1 MRQRKRFTHGMMV
14 SYSKNSKYE
23 DQELM
28 LDSLLAECD
37 DCDDDRPLIPP
48 REPIVAMKLSPP
60 PQRQK
65 KSLNTH
71 MWVTLPDKECLPSG
85 EVASDG
91 EVTGKFTQKSD
102 FEQDAPQSPGSM
114 PIKVFNEDN
123 SSVTFSVGQNTT
135 AMEACYKL
143 MLLNAI
149 KEDPT
154 WVLVEHLT
162 DLGIGEYVTDLYMG
176 ECVTDLGN
184 GKCVMDLDIGE
195 YMTDLGIG
203 ECVTDLGIGECVT
216 DLGIGECVTNLY
228 MDECVMD
235 LAMGECVTD
244 LGIVECVTD
253 LYMGEYVTDLGVGEC
268 VTDLG
273 IERNLED
280 HEKVID
286 VYNSLA
292 GNSKLLFRKDP
303 TKYDFFTNTAKYAD
317 TKLFED
323 GNTEDKAVSEK
334 ARKAKK
340 ILLMNLLSKCTRV
353 PEISDVLHIK
363 DYTKKSWTKKF
374 IILRGSGLYTSHK
387 GKSKAFKD
395 LQSFAQF
402 DGNNL
407 YTMLNANKSH
417 KAPTNFAFSLAYGP
431 QLRQNY
437 DDMLR
442 KFAILARLEPLPPVM
457 DTPPRPV
464 PTESQPVNQDSL
476 PSDRVAMDF
485 TGTRGKLV
493 TNCKEIEELTKRQK
507 PQLSRRLSANHFI
520 SNSSS
525 TGKELAEEFWF
536 HGRISHDEALVL
548 MKREGFEDGL
558 FLVRESCSVSDVYV
572 LTFCMNKKVFHCQL
586 VQDIGPGSKM
596 YYRLDKG
603 PAFPS
608 ILELIR
614 YYQRKTVNGISVA
627 LGRPCTV
634 KRRRNFSCV

>member
-143 MLLNAI
+143 VLLNAI

-154 WVLVEHLT
+154 WVLVEHL
-162 DLGIGEYVTDLYMG
+162 
-176 ECVTDLGN
+176 
-184 GKCVMDLDIGE
+184 
-195 YMTDLGIG
+195 
-203 ECVTDLGIGECVT
+203 
-216 DLGIGECVTNLY
+216 
-228 MDECVMD
+228 
-235 LAMGECVTD
+235 
-244 LGIVECVTD
+244 
-253 LYMGEYVTDLGVGEC
+253 
-268 VTDLG
+268 TDLG

-323 GNTEDKAVSEK
+323 ENTEDKAVSEK

-417 KAPTNFAFSLAYGP
+417 KAPTNFAFSLAPSGKDAKEVKCFCVDEEKMYLGWLLGIRLAKYGP

-536 HGRISHDEALVL
+536 HGRISHEEALVL

-627 LGRPCTV
+627 LRRPCTV

>member
-1 MRQRKRFTHGMMV
+1 MRQRKRFTHGFILEELEIR
-14 SYSKNSKYE
+14 SCHILTKYQGWE
-23 DQELM
+23 SIHIHRHILGSRCDISIEFDQELM

-143 MLLNAI
+143 VLLNAI

-154 WVLVEHLT
+154 WVLVEHL
-162 DLGIGEYVTDLYMG
+162 
-176 ECVTDLGN
+176 
-184 GKCVMDLDIGE
+184 
-195 YMTDLGIG
+195 
-203 ECVTDLGIGECVT
+203 
-216 DLGIGECVTNLY
+216 
-228 MDECVMD
+228 
-235 LAMGECVTD
+235 
-244 LGIVECVTD
+244 
-253 LYMGEYVTDLGVGEC
+253 
-268 VTDLG
+268 TDLG

-323 GNTEDKAVSEK
+323 ENTEDKAVSEK

-387 GKSKAFKD
+387 GKSKPSGKD
-395 LQSFAQF
+395 AKEVKCFCVDEEKMYL
-402 DGNNL
+402 GWL
-407 YTMLNANKSH
+407 LGIR
-417 KAPTNFAFSLAYGP
+417 LAKYGP

-536 HGRISHDEALVL
+536 HGRISHEEALVL

-627 LGRPCTV
+627 LRRPCTV